1 MTITNSVFKVQII
14 LERQAN
20 TGGIAT
26 LDYLCWKR
34 KKETGSFMPIFIC
47 MCLSEQGLAGSTL
60 LDAGSK
66 SAGAGLLH
74 VALQNPSLK

>member
-1 MTITNSVFKVQII
+1 MTITNLVLKVQII

-34 KKETGSFMPIFIC
+34 KKDTGSFMPIFIC
-47 MCLSEQGLAGSTL
+47 TCLSEQGLAGSSL

-66 SAGAGLLH
+66 SAGVGSLH
-74 VALQNPSLK
+74 VAPQSPSLK